1 MCKENYEMDM
11 YDFDAAFAPLSVGD
25 TVPNF
30 EFEIFKP
37 AEKGNSKEELTK
49 MSVEDLAGKWFVFFF
64 YPADFTFVCPTELEE
79 IQTKYEE
86 FKKEGV
92 EIISVSTDT
101 AFCHKAWHDSSPT
114 IGKIEYIMA
123 SDANHTLSESF
134 GVLIEDEGLALRG
147 TFVVNPEG
155 EIVLAEINDNSIG
168 RNANE
173 LLRKIKAA
181 KYVASHDGQVCPASW
196 IEGSDT
202 LEPGLDLV
210 GKI

>member
-1 MCKENYEMDM
+1 MCKDV
-11 YDFDAAFAPLSVGD
+11 YDFETSFAPLSVGD

-30 EFEIFKP
+30 EFEVFKP
-37 AEKGNSKEELTK
+37 GEKEELTK
-49 MSVEDLAGKWFVFFF
+49 MNIDDLKGKWFVLFF
-64 YPADFTFVCPTELEE
+64 YPADFTFVCPTELE
-79 IQTKYEE
+79 QMQAKYAD
-86 FKKEGV
+86 FQKEGV
-92 EIISVSTDT
+92 EVIAVSTDT
-101 AFCHKAWHDSSPT
+101 AFAHKAWHDSSPA
-114 IGKIEYIMA
+114 IGKIEFPMA

-134 GVLIEDEGLALRG
+134 GVLIEEEGLALRG
-147 TFVVNPEG
+147 TFVVNPDG

-168 RNANE
+168 RNADE

-196 IEGSDT
+196 VEGDDT

>member
-1 MCKENYEMDM
+1 MCDNCNEMDM
-11 YDFDAAFAPLSVGD
+11 YDFDASLAPLSVGD
-25 TVPNF
+25 SVPNF
-30 EFEIFKP
+30 EFEVFKP
-37 AEKGNSKEELTK
+37 AENGGKEELTK
-49 MSVEDLAGKWFVFFF
+49 MSVEELAGKWFVFFF

-79 IQTKYEE
+79 MQAKYAE
-86 FKKEGV
+86 FQKEGV

-101 AFCHKAWHDSSPT
+101 AFCHKAWHDSSPA
-114 IGKIEYIMA
+114 IGKIEYPMA
-123 SDANHTLSESF
+123 ADANHMLSESF
-134 GVLIEDEGLALRG
+134 GVLIPDEGLALRG
-147 TFVVNPEG
+147 TFVINPEG

-181 KYVASHDGQVCPASW
+181 KFVASHDGQVCPASW
-196 IEGSDT
+196 VEGADT